1 MGFLLAKMVLLLAL
15 ATAAGAGLAYGWF
28 RRHYEDVTLDYART
42 REEFATW
49 RERFEERLAARPE
62 VDLRPVSE
70 EIADLHLA
78 VRNLPSPEPVNLAPV
93 DARLTAIE
101 HALFPLQSR
110 LDELSAAVR
119 SLRRPAAD
127 PTTPAPEVSHT
138 TAAPPD
144 PESPPATP
152 ARNLLSH
159 PAHGEPDD
167 LTRIRGLPKVLEQ
180 TLHKVGVFYFWQIAE
195 WSPED
200 VAYVDRQLE
209 HFGAR
214 IESEGWVDQASE
226 LAQQP
231 SAAARPGTH

>member
-1 MGFLLAKMVLLLAL
+1 MGFLLAKMVLLLAAAVL
-15 ATAAGAGLAYGWF
+15 AGAALAYWWF

-42 REEFATW
+42 RDEFAAW

-70 EIADLHLA
+70 QIADVHLA
-78 VRNLPSPEPVNLAPV
+78 VRDLPSPEPVDLAPV

-110 LDELSAAVR
+110 LDELTAAVR
-119 SLRRPAAD
+119 ALRPPSEPGGVAAAEPEGEPAANA
-127 PTTPAPEVSHT
+127 PA
-138 TAAPPD
+138 AA
-144 PESPPATP
+144 ATP
-152 ARNLLSH
+152 VARNLLTH
-159 PAHGEPDD
+159 PSHGEPDD

-200 VAYVDRQLE
+200 VAYV
-209 HFGAR
+209 
-214 IESEGWVDQASE
+214 
-226 LAQQP
+226 
-231 SAAARPGTH
+231 